1 MAISCLQ
8 SPTPFSF
15 YEIPASRRSAFPRN
29 DSAELSLQIRARGEI
44 QARKPLQASFLACI
58 IKRNPPFVNRL
69 TADMDFLSD
78 FVAIF
83 AFFYLLYCVMLNATL
98 VI

>member
-1 MAISCLQ
+1 MTARG
-8 SPTPFSF
+8 
-15 YEIPASRRSAFPRN
+15 YR
-29 DSAELSLQIRARGEI
+29 LQIRARGEI
-44 QARKPLQASFLACI
+44 LREKTLSHASFLACI

-83 AFFYLLYCVMLNATL
+83 AFFYLLYCVILNATL